1 MAKKHSGG
9 IVVATGFRVDD
20 PTPLDDRL
28 VVENIS
34 DLTNSD
40 TFPNIYGGI
49 LVSVVNDS
57 YNLYKWNGKDRTNL
71 SNWINTL
78 DESVVTVGRSSVTGS
93 LIISGSSSEPFAGT
107 LTVSDTIFTD
117 VISASIAQFTGDGS
131 NSILIITSGSNSPI
145 TINREGLIVF
155 DQFNYT
161 PTPVAGGFLY
171 SGSDFFIG
179 LEC

>member
-57 YNLYKWNGKDRTNL
+57 YNLYKMEW
-71 SNWINTL
+71 
-78 DESVVTVGRSSVTGS
+78 
-93 LIISGSSSEPFAGT
+93 
-107 LTVSDTIFTD
+107 
-117 VISASIAQFTGDGS
+117 
-131 NSILIITSGSNSPI
+131 
-145 TINREGLIVF
+145 
-155 DQFNYT
+155 
-161 PTPVAGGFLY
+161 
-171 SGSDFFIG
+171 
-179 LEC
+179 